1 MWYFIGASIVDAVS
15 VVGEALNKLF
25 IPGIFFIILALLV
38 KGRTALIAG
47 QRATRE
53 TCINLMIIV
62 LDALLIAPPLAL
74 LLILMRNFLDFTGR
88 PFSPD
93 TWVAFHPFVVCLLAI
108 FVGDFIGYWRH
119 RLEHT
124 RWLWPS
130 HALHHSDTEMTWL
143 AGYRFHPI
151 NRFSTVLVDTL
162 LLSLFGFPPYAL
174 VINSLVRH
182 YYGQFIHA
190 DLPWTFGI
198 FQYIFVSPAMHR
210 WHHADLPIAFGTN
223 FATVFSVFDRAF
235 GTYRVPGA
243 CNAPLGVKEL
253 AEAGLSKQLIHP
265 LRLDS
270 YRRDATTS
278 QPEPDAVRMTTN
290 PPVP

>member
-1 MWYFIGASIVDAVS
+1 MWHFIGTSLGDAASVL
-15 VVGEALNKLF
+15 GEALQKLF
-25 IPGIFFIILALLV
+25 IPGLLFITLALLV
-38 KGRTALIAG
+38 KGRAALTAG
-47 QRATRE
+47 RRAARE
-53 TCINLMIIV
+53 TCINLMIIAF
-62 LDALLIAPPLAL
+62 DALLIAPPLAL
-74 LLILMRNFLDFTGR
+74 LLILVRDVLDITGR
-88 PFSPD
+88 ILSPD
-93 TWVAFHPFVVCLLAI
+93 TWAALPPIAVCFLAI
-108 FVGDFIGYWRH
+108 FIGDFIGYWRH

-151 NRFSTVLVDTL
+151 NRLSTVLVDVS

-174 VINSLVRH
+174 LINSLVRH

-210 WHHADLPIAFGTN
+210 WHHADLPAAFGTN

-243 CNAPLGVKEL
+243 CDAPLGVKEL
-253 AEAGLSKQLIHP
+253 AGSGLGDQLIYP
-265 LRLDS
+265 LRLGP
-270 YRRDATTS
+270 YRREATMS
-278 QPEPDAVRMTTN
+278 RQESSAAPIASN
-290 PPVP
+290 PPAL

>member
-1 MWYFIGASIVDAVS
+1 MWHFISTVIVDAVS
-15 VVGEALNKLF
+15 VLNEALQELL
-25 IPGIFFIILALLV
+25 IPGTFFIILALLV
-38 KGRTALIAG
+38 KGRAALIAG
-47 QRATRE
+47 RRAARE
-53 TCINLMIIV
+53 TCINLMLIA

-74 LLILMRNFLDFTGR
+74 LLILIRDFLDLMGR

-93 TWVAFHPFVVCLLAI
+93 LWSGFHPLMICLLTI

-151 NRFSTVLVDTL
+151 NRLSTVLVDSL

-198 FQYIFVSPAMHR
+198 FQYVFVSPAMHR
-210 WHHADLPIAFGTN
+210 WHHADLPVAFGTN

-235 GTYRVPGA
+235 GTYRVPGV
-243 CNAPLGVKEL
+243 CDAPLGVKEL
-253 AEAGLSKQLIHP
+253 AGAGLGEQLLYP
-265 LRLDS
+265 LRLEP
-270 YRRDATTS
+270 YRRDATMR
-278 QPEPDAVRMTTN
+278 QQEPDAVQMT
-290 PPVP
+290 PDSPAP